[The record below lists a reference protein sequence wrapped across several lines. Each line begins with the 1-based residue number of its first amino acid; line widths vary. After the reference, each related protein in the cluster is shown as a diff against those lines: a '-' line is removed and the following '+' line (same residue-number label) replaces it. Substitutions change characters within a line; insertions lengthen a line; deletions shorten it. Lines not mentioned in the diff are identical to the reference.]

1 MARHWISYEVAFADY
16 LRRRSIPFVP
26 VDESRRSVFAGER
39 IKSFD
44 LILHAPGERRWIVD
58 VKGRQFPYVAED
70 GGRRYWEN
78 WVTRED
84 IDGLREWETVFGDGF
99 EGCFVF
105 AYLLDGPPERW
116 PVAQPHVFRDGRY
129 AFLSVS
135 LAQYAEHC
143 RPRSVS
149 WDTVTV
155 PTGTFRQ
162 IARPVA
168 AGCPGQTDVRI
179 TAQSA

>member
-1 MARHWISYEVAFADY
+1 MARYWIAYEAAFADY
-16 LRRRSIPFVP
+16 LRAQEIPFVP
-26 VDESRRSVFAGER
+26 VDENRRAVFAGER

-44 LILHAPGERRWIVD
+44 FIVHAPGERRWIVD
-58 VKGRQFPYVAED
+58 VKGRQFPYLGED
-70 GGRRYWEN
+70 GARRYWEN

-84 IDGLREWETVFGDGF
+84 LDGLREWEAVFGDGF

-116 PVAQPHVFRDGRY
+116 PVARPHRYRDADY
-129 AFLSVS
+129 AFLAVS

-143 RPRSVS
+143 RQRSVR
-149 WDTVTV
+149 WDTVSV
-155 PTGTFRQ
+155 GTSLFRQ
-162 IARPVA
+162 IARPVVT
-168 AGCPGQTDVRI
+168 GCSGRGDVGI